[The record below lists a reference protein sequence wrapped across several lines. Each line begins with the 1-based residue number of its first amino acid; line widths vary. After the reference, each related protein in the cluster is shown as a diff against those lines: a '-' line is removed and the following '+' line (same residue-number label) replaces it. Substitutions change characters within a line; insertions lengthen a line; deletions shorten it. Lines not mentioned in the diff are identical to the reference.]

1 MLPYQS
7 NHIDC
12 TVQFS
17 SVAQSCPTLWQH
29 EPQHTRPPCPSPTS
43 GVYPNSC
50 PLSWWCHPTILS
62 SVVSFSSCPQS
73 FPASGSF
80 LMSRLFISGSQSI
93 GASSSASVLPMRT
106 QGWFPL
112 GHSYRLKLRRS
123 SAQSSSC
130 LFSYSDSQGGP
141 TRGWH
146 RCQSS
151 LDCQAIAC
159 GQTPERVIQPTVDF
173 LSEKQTFV
181 ILSHCDL
188 GAVFP
193 CNITL

>member
-1 MLPYQS
+1 MSDSWRPHGLQHARLS
-7 NHIDC
+7 C
-12 TVQFS
+12 S
-17 SVAQSCPTLWQH
+17 SL
-29 EPQHTRPPCPSPTS
+29 SP
-43 GVYPNSC
+43 GVYSNSC
-50 PLSWWCHPTILS
+50 PLSCWCHPTISS
-62 SVVSFSSCPQS
+62 SVVPFSSCPQS
-73 FPASGSF
+73 FSASQSF
-80 LMSRLFISGSQSI
+80 PMSQLFTSSGQSI
-93 GASSSASVLPMRT
+93 GASASASASVLPMST

-141 TRGWH
+141 TRWWH

-173 LSEKQTFV
+173 LREKQTFV

>member
-1 MLPYQS
+1 MSDSWRPHGLQHARLS
-7 NHIDC
+7 C
-12 TVQFS
+12 S
-17 SVAQSCPTLWQH
+17 SL
-29 EPQHTRPPCPSPTS
+29 SP
-43 GVYPNSC
+43 GVYSNSC
-50 PLSWWCHPTILS
+50 PLSCWCHPTISS
-62 SVVSFSSCPQS
+62 SVVPFSSCPQS
-73 FPASGSF
+73 FSASQSF
-80 LMSRLFISGSQSI
+80 PMSQLFTSSGQSI
-93 GASSSASVLPMRT
+93 GASASASASVLPMST

-173 LSEKQTFV
+173 LREKQTFV